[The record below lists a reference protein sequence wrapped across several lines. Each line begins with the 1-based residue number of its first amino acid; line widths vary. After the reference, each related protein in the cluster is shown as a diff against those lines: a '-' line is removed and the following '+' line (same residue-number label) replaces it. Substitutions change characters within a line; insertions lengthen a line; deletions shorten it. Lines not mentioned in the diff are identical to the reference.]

1 MSTDERHGVD
11 EAVRRLVGTARIE
24 VIPLKGADARMVAIP
39 ASTTVT
45 ITISPKFG
53 LERTLDHTAAAVK
66 LGHRVVP
73 HLAAR
78 QLADEAQLRSVLQR
92 LDELGVS
99 DLYVI
104 GGDADPP
111 EGIYTE
117 AADVLEAMDGIDHGI
132 TSIGVGCYPEGHP
145 KISDEALAD
154 ALERK
159 QRYADYMV
167 SQLCFDATA
176 LARWLERTRALGVT
190 LRLHIGLAAPMNTRK
205 LAELSLRI
213 GVGSSLRYLTK
224 QHGILSN
231 LLLSSDY
238 RPEKFLQALG
248 AKLLDAELAIGGIH
262 LFSFNQ
268 IEATVGWQ
276 QRLTG
281 ASPVPAASA
290 S

>member
-1 MSTDERHGVD
+1 MSTHHEHGVD
-11 EAVRRLVGTARIE
+11 AAVRQLVETARIE
-24 VIPLKGADARMVAIP
+24 VIPLKGVEARMVAIP

-66 LGHRVVP
+66 LSHRVVP

-78 QLADEAQLRSVLQR
+78 QLADEAQLREVLR
-92 LDELGVS
+92 CLDELGVS

-111 EGIYTE
+111 AGVYRE
-117 AADVLEAMDGIDHGI
+117 AADVLEAMTDIDHGI

-145 KISDEALAD
+145 KISDEALAE
-154 ALERK
+154 ALVRK
-159 QRYADYMV
+159 QPYADYMV
-167 SQLCFDATA
+167 SQLCFDAA
-176 LARWLERTRALGVT
+176 AAAGWLQRTRSLGVT
-190 LRLHIGLAAPMNTRK
+190 LPLHIGLAAPMNTRK
-205 LAELSLRI
+205 LAELSLKI

-224 QHGILSN
+224 QHGILGN
-231 LLLSSDY
+231 LLFGSDY
-238 RPEKFLQALG
+238 RPEKFLHALG
-248 AKLLDAELAIGGIH
+248 ATLLDPDLAIEGIH

-268 IEATVGWQ
+268 IEATVAWQ

-281 ASPVPAASA
+281 ASQVHAAPA
-290 S
+290 

>member
-1 MSTDERHGVD
+1 MSTYDRHDVD
-11 EAVRRLVGTARIE
+11 AAVRQLVETARIE
-24 VIPLKGADARMVAIP
+24 VIPLKGADARMVTIP

-45 ITISPKFG
+45 VTISPKFG
-53 LERTLDHTAAAVK
+53 LERTLDHTAAAAK

-78 QLADEAQLRSVLQR
+78 QLADEAQLRDVLHR

-111 EGIYTE
+111 AGIYSE
-117 AADVLEAMDGIDHGI
+117 AADVLEAMTHIDHGI

-145 KISDEALAD
+145 KISDEALAE
-154 ALERK
+154 ALVRK
-159 QRYADYMV
+159 QPYADYMV
-167 SQLCFDATA
+167 SQLCFDAEA
-176 LARWLERTRALGVT
+176 AVSWLERTRSLGVT
-190 LRLHIGLAAPMNTRK
+190 LPLHIGLAAPMNTRK

-231 LLLSSDY
+231 LLFGSDY
-238 RPEKFLQALG
+238 RPEKLLHALG
-248 AKLLDAELAIGGIH
+248 AKLLDADLAIEGIH

-268 IEATVGWQ
+268 IEATVAWQ

-281 ASPVPAASA
+281 AGHVSA
-290 S
+290 TSA

>member
-1 MSTDERHGVD
+1 MSTYDHHETD
-11 EAVRRLVGTARIE
+11 AAVRRLVETARIE
-24 VIPLKGADARMVAIP
+24 VIPLKGVEARMVAIP
-39 ASTTVT
+39 TSTTVT

-78 QLADEAQLRSVLQR
+78 QLADEAQLRDVLHR
-92 LDELGVS
+92 LDELGVC

-111 EGIYTE
+111 AGVYTE
-117 AADVLEAMDGIDHGI
+117 AADVLEAMEDIDHGI

-145 KISDEALAD
+145 KISDEALAE
-154 ALERK
+154 ALMRK

-167 SQLCFDATA
+167 SQLCFDAKTA
-176 LARWLERTRALGVT
+176 VSWLERTRSLGVT
-190 LRLHIGLAAPMNTRK
+190 LPLHIGLAAPMNTRK

-231 LLLSSDY
+231 LLLRSDY
-238 RPEKFLQALG
+238 RPEKFLHAVG
-248 AKLLDAELAIGGIH
+248 AKLLDANLAIEGVH

-268 IEATVGWQ
+268 IEATVAWQ

-281 ASPVPAASA
+281 AGRVPAASA
-290 S
+290 